1 MITVI
6 TMKLIHLTY
15 RKNTTNPEPWTK
27 HKLYAFK
34 RFKHDKP
41 WNTWRHDNSLWKS
54 ERTQHYIWTAN
65 FPLGLACEKWPP
77 QVRLS
82 PSKPA
87 FQAGRTGLVGVFF
100 AWKIANMN
108 MISRNLINTHEN
120 MKHMKTTWKTW
131 NTWKHMKH
139 MKATLKTWK
148 HRRATWKKQHMKHMK
163 NAKYT
168 KTHIK
173 AHEKH
178 AT

>member
-54 ERTQHYIWTAN
+54 ERTQHETIYRYIWTAN
-65 FPLGLACEKWPP
+65 FPFGVACEKWPP

-82 PSKPA
+82 PSTPA

-100 AWKIANMN
+100 ARKIANMN

-120 MKHMKTTWKTW
+120 MKNMK
-131 NTWKHMKH
+131 
-139 MKATLKTWK
+139 
-148 HRRATWKKQHMKHMK
+148 KHMK
-163 NAKYT
+163 NLKYM
-168 KTHIK
+168 KTHETYESHIK
-173 AHEKH
+173 NMKAQESHMKKITHETYEKRKIH
-178 AT
+178 ENTH